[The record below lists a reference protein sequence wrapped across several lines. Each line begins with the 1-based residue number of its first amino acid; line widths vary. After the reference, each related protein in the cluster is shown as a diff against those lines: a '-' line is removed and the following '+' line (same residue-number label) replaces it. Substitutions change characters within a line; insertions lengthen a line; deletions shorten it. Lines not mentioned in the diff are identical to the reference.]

1 MQFSELLNMH
11 KEIMLELLNKEEE
24 RCLKTLKMVEDVILV
39 SKQNEELK
47 FFNRKLKE
55 RAYKR

>member
-1 MQFSELLNMH
+1 MH

-24 RCLKTLKMVEDVILV
+24 RCLKTLKMVEDVISV
-39 SKQNEELK
+39 SRQNEELK
-47 FFNRKLKE
+47 FFNRKLRE

>member
-1 MQFSELLNMH
+1 MH

-24 RCLKTLKMVEDVILV
+24 RSLKALKIVEDIITV

-47 FFNRKLKE
+47 FFNRKLRV
-55 RAYKR
+55 RAYMK